1 MRDKSSVKG
10 IGGWLLMYLIAS
22 IPPMMVYA
30 VGLSGAFFDYPPL
43 LMLAGFLFFTVPL
56 WLIVWKSPKA
66 PRWNVAMLWI
76 MTSLIAL
83 RSVGVFLLPSG
94 GAESPVGGELL
105 AVVAPL
111 AGIVLFA
118 LGWAIV
124 WTKYF
129 RESVRVRNTFC

>member
-1 MRDKSSVKG
+1 MKDKSSVKG

-43 LMLAGFLFFTVPL
+43 LMLVGFLFFTVPL
-56 WLIVWKSPKA
+56 WLILWKSPKA
-66 PRWNVAMLWI
+66 PRWNIAMLWI

-83 RSVGVFLLPSG
+83 RSVGVFVLPSG
-94 GAESPVGGELL
+94 SGEPPGSAELL

-111 AGIVLFA
+111 AGIVLFS
-118 LGWAIV
+118 LGWAVV

-129 RESVRVRNTFC
+129 RQSVRVRNTFC